1 MKRNGLLVTAL
12 IALTIVVIGY
22 AERGPIME
30 RVITRQIDRTLKRVD
45 NSLLTD
51 GKIHVILCGTAAALP
66 DRDRAGPCTAVIA
79 GGQFWLVDVGPSSW
93 RNVDQLNL
101 PVSKLSGVLITH
113 FHSDHIGDLGE
124 AITQSWIAGRS
135 KPLDIYG
142 PQGINDVVAGMQQA
156 YSHDQQYRVDHH
168 GADYMPPAGDS
179 AIAHAI
185 ATPEGLNA
193 VTVLD
198 ADGLKISAFRV
209 DHAPVDLAFG
219 YRFDYRGRV
228 VVISGD
234 TRKSPVVVH
243 NAQNAD
249 LLVHEALASEMTNR
263 ASARAEQIG
272 MHRIAKMAIDVR
284 GYHATPVEAA
294 EVAEAAHAKKLLL
307 THIFPPLANRVA
319 ELLFLKGTSD
329 AYHGPLILG
338 QDGTRIDID
347 PQGTSAP

>member
-1 MKRNGLLVTAL
+1 MKRTGFLVAAL
-12 IALTIVVIGY
+12 AILAVGFI
-22 AERGPIME
+22 ERGPIME
-30 RVITRQIDRTLKRVD
+30 RLITRQIDRTLKRVD
-45 NSLLTD
+45 TSLLSD
-51 GKIHVILCGTAAALP
+51 GKIHVVLCGTAAALP

-79 GGQFWLVDVGPSSW
+79 DGQFWLVDVGPSSW

-135 KPLDIYG
+135 KPLDVYG
-142 PQGINDVVAGMQQA
+142 PQGINDVVGGLKQV
-156 YSHDQQYRVDHH
+156 YSHDKQYRVDHH
-168 GADYMPPAGDS
+168 GVDYMPPSGDE

-185 ATPEGLNA
+185 ATPAGLNA
-193 VTVLD
+193 VPVFE

-209 DHAPVDLAFG
+209 EHEPVDIAFG
-219 YRFDYRGRV
+219 YRFEYRGRV

-234 TRKSPVVVH
+234 TKKSAAVVH

-249 LLVHEALASEMTNR
+249 LLVHEALASAMTNR
-263 ASARAEQIG
+263 ASARAEEIG

-294 EVAEAAHAKKLLL
+294 EVAEEAHVKKLVL
-307 THIFPPLANRVA
+307 THIFPPLANPLA
-319 ELLFLKGTSD
+319 KHLFLEGTRD
-329 AYHGPLILG
+329 AYHGPLTLG
-338 QDGTRIDID
+338 EDGTRIDID
-347 PQGTSAP
+347 TQGAIAP